1 MVKDLYIADGKIVE
15 GFNEGEAD
23 KVIDVSNKAI
33 FPGFVDLHTHLREP
47 GFSKKETVKT
57 GTLAA
62 AKGGFTTVLAMPNT
76 NPVLDSPWE
85 MEAFLKYLED
95 HAVIRVLPVAPLTR
109 GRLGK
114 EIADLGSLASIG
126 IRFASDDGDD
136 IQSTSLMRNV
146 LAYASDHN
154 YTVLSHAEEKSL
166 ATGYYHYG
174 YLTRDKGIPGIPSS
188 SESVNVARNMLLAGE
203 TGAKIHFCHLSAKES
218 VALIKLGKELG
229 INVTAEVTPHH
240 LYFADKDIIPFNTM
254 YKVNPPI
261 REIKDRD
268 ILRETLKS
276 GLIDVIATDHA
287 PHTQKEKEQR
297 ISEAPFGISSI
308 EIAASIVNTIFND
321 LQIIYERMCRMPY
334 KILGE
339 ENSLSVGQIAD
350 LVVFDPEKEFEV
362 TAENWVSKGKNN
374 PYFGK
379 TLKGCVVLT
388 IKGGKIVY
396 EER

>member
-1 MVKDLYIADGKIVE
+1 MKYLLKGGLVFSDGNNMVKDLYIADGKIVE

-146 LAYASDHN
+146 LA
-154 YTVLSHAEEKSL
+154 
-166 ATGYYHYG
+166 
-174 YLTRDKGIPGIPSS
+174 
-188 SESVNVARNMLLAGE
+188 
-203 TGAKIHFCHLSAKES
+203 
-218 VALIKLGKELG
+218 
-229 INVTAEVTPHH
+229 
-240 LYFADKDIIPFNTM
+240 
-254 YKVNPPI
+254 
-261 REIKDRD
+261 
-268 ILRETLKS
+268 
-276 GLIDVIATDHA
+276 
-287 PHTQKEKEQR
+287 
-297 ISEAPFGISSI
+297 
-308 EIAASIVNTIFND
+308 
-321 LQIIYERMCRMPY
+321 
-334 KILGE
+334 
-339 ENSLSVGQIAD
+339 
-350 LVVFDPEKEFEV
+350 
-362 TAENWVSKGKNN
+362 
-374 PYFGK
+374 
-379 TLKGCVVLT
+379 
-388 IKGGKIVY
+388 
-396 EER
+396 